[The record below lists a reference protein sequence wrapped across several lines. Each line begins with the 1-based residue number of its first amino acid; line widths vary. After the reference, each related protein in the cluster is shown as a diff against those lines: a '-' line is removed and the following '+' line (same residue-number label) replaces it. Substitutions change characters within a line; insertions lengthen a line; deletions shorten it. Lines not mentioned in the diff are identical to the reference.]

1 MGKMEQTLKTEIT
14 RLAKKEMR
22 ATYHPLARDV
32 RRLKRTVSAMRKTM
46 AVLSQLGAELQAE
59 WTAERA
65 RLAAVRE
72 EAVTQTIFASSP
84 RRKGSRELAATLATL
99 FSAATQAA

>member
-1 MGKMEQTLKTEIT
+1 MGKMEQTLNSEIT

-46 AVLSQLGAELQAE
+46 AVLSRLGAELQAE
-59 WTAERA
+59 RTVEWAKV
-65 RLAAVRE
+65 AAVRE
-72 EAVTQTIFASSP
+72 KAVTQTIFASGP
-84 RRKGSRELAATLATL
+84 RRKGARKIAATR
-99 FSAATQAA
+99 AA